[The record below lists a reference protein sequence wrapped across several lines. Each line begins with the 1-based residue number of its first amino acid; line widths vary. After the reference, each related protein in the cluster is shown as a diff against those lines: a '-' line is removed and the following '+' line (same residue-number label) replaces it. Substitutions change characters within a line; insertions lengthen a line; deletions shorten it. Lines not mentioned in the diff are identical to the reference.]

1 MLSRLP
7 ASKPY
12 LLSDGRAVVV
22 RSIVPAD
29 APALVA
35 LFERVSPATSR
46 QRFFSA
52 GRRLSAQQ
60 ASMLAQVDHVRR
72 EAFVALDA
80 DRVVALGGFQ
90 QLGDESGAE
99 LTLLV
104 EDAYQ
109 GHSLGRHLLMELI
122 AAASAQ
128 GFLTLLAEVLPDNE
142 RMLRLLETAGPPTL
156 VDPYFGV
163 LRVLMFLRR

>member
-1 MLSRLP
+1 VLR
-7 ASKPY
+7 
-12 LLSDGRAVVV
+12 DGRAVFV

-35 LFERVSPATSR
+35 LFERLSPATSR
-46 QRFFSA
+46 WRFFKA
-52 GRRLSAQQ
+52 GCPSAQEAGAQ
-60 ASMLAQVDHVRR
+60 TQVDHIRC

-80 DRVVALGGFQ
+80 DRVVALAGFQ
-90 QLGDESGAE
+90 GFADESGAE

-104 EDAYQ
+104 EDEYQ
-109 GHSLGRHLLMELI
+109 GHGLGRQLLMELI
-122 AAASAQ
+122 AAAMNH
-128 GFLTLLAEVLPDNE
+128 GFATLLAEVLPDNE
-142 RMLRLLETAGPPTL
+142 RMLRLLETAGLPTL

>member
-1 MLSRLP
+1 MFSGPSGSRRYVLG
-7 ASKPY
+7 
-12 LLSDGRAVVV
+12 DGRAVLV
-22 RSIVPAD
+22 RSIFPAD

-35 LFERVSPATSR
+35 LVERLSPATSR
-46 QRFFSA
+46 LRFFSA

-60 ASMLAQVDHVRR
+60 ASALAQVDHVRC
-72 EAFVALDA
+72 ETFVAVDA
-80 DRVVALGGFQ
+80 DRVVALGGFH
-90 QLGDESGAE
+90 QLGDESAAE

-122 AAASAQ
+122 AAASAH
-128 GFLTLLAEVLPDNE
+128 GFLRLLAELLPDNE
-142 RMLRLLETAGPPTL
+142 RMLRLLETAGPRTL